1 MTQATNEKQVLEAQT
16 ELRAIETPKMIAVEA
31 MKSNKNFETFLSDT
45 PVAIIAELAKYP
57 AAEGKTV
64 VQISEL
70 TQNKNSFFEIFS
82 SSKYKNKKSLMIVWV
97 VNSVREEILNAIQLM
112 NERTDNNFGIFVF
125 KADLKGDGMA
135 FECVLKP
142 EYKEKQAKVRGNEFN
157 LEFWKKYY
165 DIATARQSK
174 IVAKP
179 NDRQFKTIS
188 AGKSGISIMQ
198 TVSKE
203 QLQLGSEIYIQ
214 DSKETYD
221 KLFAKKAEIEKE
233 IGSSLV
239 WLRLDNKKASR
250 IVKYIK
256 ADLLDNV
263 KMQSAINEQIEMGE
277 KLKEI
282 VAKYL

>member
-1 MTQATNEKQVLEAQT
+1 MTQATNEKQAQT
-16 ELRAIETPKMIAVEA
+16 ELRTVETPKITAIEA
-31 MKSNKNFETFLSDT
+31 MKSNKNFEIFLSDT
-45 PVAIIAELAKYP
+45 PVAIISELANYP
-57 AAEGKTV
+57 AAENKTI

-70 TQNKNSFFEIFS
+70 TQNRNSFFEVFS
-82 SSKYKNKKSLMIVWV
+82 SKKYGNKKSLMIVWIA
-97 VNSVREEILNAIQLM
+97 NTIKEDILNAARLM

-125 KADLKGDGMA
+125 KADLVGSGMK

-142 EYKEKQAKVRGNEFN
+142 EYKEKQAKARGNDFN
-157 LEFWKKYY
+157 LEFWKKYF
-165 DIATARQSK
+165 DIAKARNSK

-198 TVSKE
+198 TVSRE

-214 DSKETYD
+214 NNKETYE
-221 KLFAKKAEIEKE
+221 KLYSKKAEIEKE
-233 IGSSLV
+233 LGCSLV
-239 WLRLDNKKASR
+239 WLKLENKKASR

-256 ADLLDNV
+256 ANLLDNV
-263 KMQSAINEQIEMGE
+263 EMQSAINEQIEIGE

>member
-1 MTQATNEKQVLEAQT
+1 MTTTNQKKVQNAQT
-16 ELRAIETPKMIAVEA
+16 ELKIVATPEMTAEEA
-31 MKSNKNFETFLSDT
+31 MRSNKNFENFLADT
-45 PVAIIAELAKYP
+45 PVAIISELAKYP
-57 AAEGKTV
+57 AAEGKTI

-70 TQNKNSFFEIFS
+70 TQNKDSFFKIFNS
-82 SSKYKNKKSLMIVWV
+82 DNYKNKKSLMVVWIVS
-97 VNSVREEILNAIQLM
+97 SVKEEILNAAHLM
-112 NERTDNNFGIFVF
+112 NERTDNDFGIFVF
-125 KADLKGDGMA
+125 KADLNNNAMK
-135 FECVLKP
+135 FECILKP

-157 LEFWKKYY
+157 LEYWKKYY
-165 DIATARQSK
+165 DIATARKSK

-203 QLQLGSEIYIQ
+203 QLKVGSEIYIQ
-214 DSKETYD
+214 DSKETFD

-233 IGSSLV
+233 IGCPLE
-239 WLRLDNKKASR
+239 WLKLENKKASR

-256 ADLLDNV
+256 ADLLDST
-263 KMQSAINEQIEMGE
+263 KLQSAINEQIDIGE
-277 KLKEI
+277 KLKAI

>member
-1 MTQATNEKQVLEAQT
+1 MTEATKKQQT
-16 ELRAIETPKMIAVEA
+16 ETKVEETKTLTAAEA
-31 MKSNKNFETFLSDT
+31 LKTNKNFEAFMADV
-45 PVAIIAELAKYP
+45 PIEIISELAEYP
-57 AAEGKTV
+57 PAENKLIV
-64 VQISEL
+64 EIAEL
-70 TQNKNSFFEIFS
+70 TQNKDSLFKFLNNP
-82 SSKYKNKKSLMIVWV
+82 KCKNRKSLMVIWV
-97 VNSVREEILNAIQLM
+97 VNTVKEEILNFVDII
-112 NERTDNNFGIFVF
+112 NERTDKDFGIFVF
-125 KADLKGDGMA
+125 KAELNNNKMA
-135 FECVLKP
+135 YECVLKP
-142 EYKEKQAKVRGNEFN
+142 QIKEKKQGNNFN

-165 DIATARQSK
+165 DIATARKSK

-188 AGKSGISIMQ
+188 AGKSGVAIMQ

-203 QLQLGSEIYIQ
+203 QLKLGSEIYIQ
-214 DSKETYD
+214 DSKETFD

-233 IGSSLV
+233 IGCELE

-256 ADLLDNV
+256 AELLDNV

-277 KLKEI
+277 KLKSI